1 MNRLDRLVAILLL
14 LQSQRVLRARE
25 IADHFSICVRTVYR
39 DLKALEEAGVPLS
52 AEAGIGYSLV
62 KGYHLPPVMFTH
74 EEASALTIGGKF
86 VEKLTDSSL
95 QKNMH
100 SALLKI
106 YSVLPRDKQIYLNRL
121 QETTSIIPRT
131 PPDTDTRSNIIIQA
145 QEAIARQKILEIDYF
160 ANYNKEKTTRKIEPV
175 GLLYYADNWHLIA
188 WCRLRKDYRD
198 FRLSRIRKL
207 NILDADFLA
216 RPGFSLAEYARSLS
230 DVKNA
235 VEVKVKFLMHIKNFI
250 RNREFFGFVEE
261 KIEGDV
267 STMTFLVDS
276 LRWMAHWL
284 LSYGGDAEVIS
295 PDSLKEMMIEEAQKI
310 LELYTPNTQ

>member
-1 MNRLDRLVAILLL
+1 
-14 LQSQRVLRARE
+14 
-25 IADHFSICVRTVYR
+25 
-39 DLKALEEAGVPLS
+39 
-52 AEAGIGYSLV
+52 
-62 KGYHLPPVMFTH
+62 
-74 EEASALTIGGKF
+74 
-86 VEKLTDSSL
+86 
-95 QKNMH
+95 
-100 SALLKI
+100 
-106 YSVLPRDKQIYLNRL
+106 
-121 QETTSIIPRT
+121 
-131 PPDTDTRSNIIIQA
+131 
-145 QEAIARQKILEIDYF
+145 
-160 ANYNKEKTTRKIEPV
+160 
-175 GLLYYADNWHLIA
+175 
-188 WCRLRKDYRD
+188 
-198 FRLSRIRKL
+198 
-207 NILDADFLA
+207 
-216 RPGFSLAEYARSLS
+216 FSLAEYARSLS